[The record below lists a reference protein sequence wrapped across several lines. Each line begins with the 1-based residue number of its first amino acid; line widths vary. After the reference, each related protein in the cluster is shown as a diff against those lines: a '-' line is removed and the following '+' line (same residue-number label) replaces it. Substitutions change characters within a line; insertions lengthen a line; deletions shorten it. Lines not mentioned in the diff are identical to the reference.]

1 MAAVPF
7 GATGFLAAALLL
19 MAGIRLLSP
28 GRLARAA
35 GGLAL
40 GEVRLIVGGDIVDR
54 LLRQAAQALAQTR
67 HEHLAAHCAPPRM
80 SFTAWE
86 KAVHSAF

>member
-28 GRLARAA
+28 GRLARAT

-40 GEVRLIVGGDIVDR
+40 G
-54 LLRQAAQALAQTR
+54 ALAGASL
-67 HEHLAAHCAPPRM
+67 LAGGGHG
-80 SFTAWE
+80 
-86 KAVHSAF
+86 